1 MAEKPGA
8 NKYVPTLCRNQLDF
22 QKNTAMISRM
32 ALPNEP
38 VTLSVEQINEL
49 NRQLSTLRHDV
60 NNHLM
65 LIMTAVE
72 LFRLKPENGER
83 MLTMLSEQPQKI
95 GAAIKLFS
103 GELESALHI
112 TRP

>member
-1 MAEKPGA
+1 
-8 NKYVPTLCRNQLDF
+8 
-22 QKNTAMISRM
+22 MILPM
-32 ALPNEP
+32 ALPNES
-38 VTLSVEQINEL
+38 VTLSVEQINAL

-83 MLTMLSEQPQKI
+83 MLTILSEQPQKI
-95 GAAIKLFS
+95 GTAIKLFS
-103 GELESALHI
+103 GEMDDYPGSEKSHHAF
-112 TRP
+112 RNGFEKKGR